1 MYYGAACAHCQRVA
15 QENRSPRL
23 AAAHFAVFVAVF
35 IAAEILF
42 RFVGFSLPSG
52 CAPRGGVLAK
62 WEERKGRG
70 GGRGSTHDYIVKVLY
85 VIIAAVGGC
94 ATCAPSL
101 SLSLCLFLYLSLSP
115 HSLSLLLPVCAVIVV
130 AALPLSALLPS
141 LLCLRRVCCCG
152 LLKTFCPLPHSPSH
166 LSRIL
171 ATLHLLVF
179 IFIVNV
185 NYDNSPSSCHM
196 PPFHPSPAASTATSS
211 RWGIIKLVCSMW
223 LLCELREEQGR
234 GGKRVERRGERKV

>member
-52 CAPRGGVLAK
+52 CAPRGRAGKVRG
-62 WEERKGRG
+62 EKGEG
-70 GGRGSTHDYIVKVLY
+70 GGGSTHDYIVKVLY

-101 SLSLCLFLYLSLSP
+101 SLSLSVSVST
-115 HSLSLLLPVCAVIVV
+115 SLSLPT
-130 AALPLSALLPS
+130 LSLFFS
-141 LLCLRRVCCCG
+141 LRV
-152 LLKTFCPLPHSPSH
+152 
-166 LSRIL
+166 LS
-171 ATLHLLVF
+171 
-179 IFIVNV
+179 
-185 NYDNSPSSCHM
+185 
-196 PPFHPSPAASTATSS
+196 
-211 RWGIIKLVCSMW
+211 
-223 LLCELREEQGR
+223 
-234 GGKRVERRGERKV
+234 